1 MEGSEV
7 TKVQEEVQEGRK
19 YGYRHRLGEEI
30 KVHFKDG
37 KSLKGKLLKAFTYE
51 IMLEIE
57 VQGEIKEV
65 TIFKGAIKYIVCLED
80 SKN

>member
-1 MEGSEV
+1 M
-7 TKVQEEVQEGRK
+7 
-19 YGYRHRLGEEI
+19 
-30 KVHFKDG
+30 HFKDG

-51 IMLEIE
+51 IMLEVE